1 MKPSTSTVNTKQ
13 SRYMH
18 LVQARK
24 ACPLCKGCLVNA
36 SQIAGG
42 RYDLNEIGPYSIWQ
56 GNLDSKILVVAQD
69 FSDVAGFG
77 KYFGRAGADVM
88 TNRNLQR
95 LLDSAGVKIAA
106 PTRHTSDDVLFFTNA
121 VLCMKSG
128 AEGGRQQDIPRRCFK
143 NCSVFLRETIEIVAP
158 SLVVTLGA
166 KALDAVRFAFSANGN
181 RPLREVVGQVELLTQ
196 GISLI
201 PMYHPNLTVINTKRN
216 FDKMTTD
223 WLEIQV
229 FIKSEMR
236 HNVLRNNRF

>member
-1 MKPSTSTVNTKQ
+1 MTPSTFTVRTKQ

-24 ACPLCKGCLVNA
+24 ACRLCKGCLVNA

-42 RYDLNEIGPYSIWQ
+42 RYDLDEIGPYSTWQ
-56 GNLDSKILVVAQD
+56 GNLDSNILVVAQD
-69 FSDVAGFG
+69 FSDVAGFD
-77 KYFGRAGADVM
+77 KYEGRPGDDVM
-88 TNRNLQR
+88 TNRNLR
-95 LLDSAGVKIAA
+95 SLFGKSVGVKIAA
-106 PTRHTSDDVLFFTNA
+106 PMRHTSDDILFFTNA

-128 AEGGRQQDIPRRCFK
+128 AEGGRQQAIPRHCFE

-166 KALDAVRFAFSANGN
+166 RALDSVRFAFSANGN
-181 RPLREVVGQVELLTQ
+181 RPLCEVVGQVELLTQ

-201 PMYHPNLTVINTKRN
+201 PMYHPSLTVINTKRN
-216 FDKMTTD
+216 FDIMTTD
-223 WLEIQV
+223 WCHIRG

-236 HNVLRNNRF
+236 QNVF